1 MSEPHELE
9 LLLDRERVRL
19 FTVTPPAS
27 PWDHH
32 TVDRNLKIHLP
43 VKAGPHV
50 LGVTFLKNP
59 SVLLDTERRP
69 YQAHLNVYQ
78 HPRIQPALYSIS
90 ITGPYAV
97 KGPGDTPSRRR
108 VFLLVRVR
116 SSGK

>member
-9 LLLDRERVRL
+9 LLLDRGRVRL

-27 PWDHH
+27 PGDHH
-32 TVDRNLKIHLP
+32 TVDRNLKIRLP

-69 YQAHLNVYQ
+69 YQAHLNMYR